1 MGRRIKRDEAFSG
14 GPATSP
20 AVTIVVD
27 APLRPPPARHLV
39 VVGMG
44 LVGGSLCRA
53 LRAAYPALRLS
64 GVDRQG
70 IIELALEQQIVDDG
84 VAADDD
90 GAVHALLAEADAV
103 VLSLPVLAVIATM
116 ERHRDVLTGT
126 LVTDT
131 GSTKAAVV
139 DAARVLGLRCF
150 VGGHP
155 MAGKSSGGLAWADA
169 RLFDGARWFLCA
181 DTEVEPLALARA
193 RALVTAV
200 GADPVEVDAA
210 DHDRDV
216 ALTSHLPHLLANVLA
231 EAVLAA
237 SATDAAGGSLR
248 DILKVAGAPI
258 EVWGDTIS
266 TNRVAI
272 GTALD
277 DVIAR
282 LTTLRRDLDSPQL
295 DTERLKELFAH
306 GRALRERLHG

>member
-1 MGRRIKRDEAFSG
+1 MRRGGYGWDKPHEAFSA

-20 AVTIVVD
+20 AVTIVAD

-64 GVDRQG
+64 GVDRSG
-70 IIELALEQQIVDDG
+70 IIELAREQ
-84 VAADDD
+84 
-90 GAVHALLAEADAV
+90 
-103 VLSLPVLAVIATM
+103 
-116 ERHRDVLTGT
+116 HRDVLTGT
-126 LVTDT
+126 LVIDT
-131 GSTKAAVV
+131 GSTKVAVV
-139 DAARVLGLRCF
+139 DAARALGLRCF

-155 MAGKSSGGLAWADA
+155 MAGRSSGGLAWADA

-181 DTEVEPLALARA
+181 DTEVEPQALARA

-231 EAVLAA
+231 EAVLSA

>member
-1 MGRRIKRDEAFSG
+1 
-14 GPATSP
+14 
-20 AVTIVVD
+20 
-27 APLRPPPARHLV
+27 
-39 VVGMG
+39 MG

-64 GVDRQG
+64 GVDRSG
-70 IIELALEQQIVDDG
+70 IIELAREQRIIDDG

-90 GAVHALLAEADAV
+90 VAVHALLAEADAV
-103 VLSLPVLAVIATM
+103 ILSLPVLTVIATI

-126 LVTDT
+126 LVIDT

-139 DAARVLGLRCF
+139 DAARALGLRCF

-155 MAGKSSGGLAWADA
+155 MAGRSSGGLAWADA

-181 DTEVEPLALARA
+181 DTEVEPQ
-193 RALVTAV
+193 ALVTAV

-231 EAVLAA
+231 EAVLSA

>member
-1 MGRRIKRDEAFSG
+1 MISVE
-14 GPATSP
+14 PATNP
-20 AVTIVVD
+20 AVTLVAD
-27 APLRPPPARHLV
+27 APLRPPPAQHLV
-39 VVGMG
+39 VVGLG

-53 LRAAYPALRLS
+53 LRAAHPGLRVS
-64 GVDRQG
+64 GVDRG
-70 IIELALEQQIVDDG
+70 SIVELAREQRIIDDG
-84 VAADDD
+84 VAMDDD
-90 GAVHALLAEADAV
+90 DAVGTLLAGADAV
-103 VLSLPVLAVIATM
+103 ILSLPVLAVIATLQ
-116 ERHRDVLTGT
+116 RHRAVLVDTV
-126 LVTDT
+126 VTDT
-131 GSTKAAVV
+131 GSTKRAVV
-139 DAARVLGLRCF
+139 DAARSLGLHGF

-155 MAGKSSGGLAWADA
+155 MAGKASGGLAWSDP

-181 DTEVEPLALARA
+181 DADVDPQALARV
-193 RALVTAV
+193 RALVTAT
-200 GADPVEVDAA
+200 GAHPVEVDAT

-231 EAVLAA
+231 EAVLSA

-272 GTALD
+272 GAALD

-295 DTERLKELFAH
+295 DNERLKVLFAH